1 MKSQFNHENMNGNQN
16 KRNKHNNNKQF
27 SKPTVKHEVQNISLF
42 THWNSYC
49 LKMKISH

>member
-27 SKPTVKHEVQNISLF
+27 SKPTVSMK
-42 THWNSYC
+42 Y
-49 LKMKISH
+49 KISVYLLTGILIA